1 MKTETS
7 DGSFVNSQHL
17 DCLRRSD
24 VPDAN
29 GRVVRGCDD
38 DILAGMVDDAVDLLC
53 VALENGDNL
62 RRDDNLSHVK
72 NSLSSAFSNGIE
84 YSAVETLNGVSQR
97 KAQLYPIILP
107 VRHPC

>member
-84 YSAVETLNGVSQR
+84 YSWD
-97 KAQLYPIILP
+97 I
-107 VRHPC
+107 